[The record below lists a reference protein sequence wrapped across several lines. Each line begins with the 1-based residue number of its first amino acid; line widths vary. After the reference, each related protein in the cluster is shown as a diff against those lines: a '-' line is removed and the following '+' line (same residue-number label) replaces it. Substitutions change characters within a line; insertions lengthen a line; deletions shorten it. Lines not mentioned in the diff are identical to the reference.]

1 MMRDPRHDDAPDGGF
16 SLIELIVVIGMVG
29 ILAAVA
35 VPSYLGLQTGVREA
49 ATMSD
54 LGSDRTALTA
64 YGIDN
69 NGVAPSATAFD
80 PSSTRTNLIGYGW
93 QLSPETTSFRY
104 STNTDRSAWCL
115 EMTNSTGSVWRI
127 STNKPTARGTCT
139 GLGVV
144 NY

>member
-1 MMRDPRHDDAPDGGF
+1 MSEPRRAAALEEGF
-16 SLIELIVVIGMVG
+16 SLIELIVVVGILG
-29 ILAAVA
+29 ILAAIS
-35 VPSYLGLQTGVREA
+35 VPSYMGLQAGVREA
-49 ATMSD
+49 ATRSD
-54 LGSDRTALTA
+54 LGSDRTALVA

-69 NGVAPSATAFD
+69 NGVAPAAAAFD
-80 PSSTRTNLIGYGW
+80 PGSARTNLIGYGW

-104 STNTDRSAWCL
+104 STNADRSAWCL

-127 STNKPTARGTCT
+127 STNKPTALGTCA